1 MDVEHCSI
9 IYCNVLHSSRTIK
22 GDFVDCEQVKYII
35 IDNGQYTYF
44 IDIADL
50 SRIFI
55 NRNGELYES
64 NMVEEKE
71 VLSGEKA
78 IIFNCSDDDCDGS

>member
-1 MDVEHCSI
+1 MDVKHCSVI
-9 IYCNVLHSSRTIK
+9 CCNVFHSSRKIK
-22 GDFVDCEQVKYII
+22 GDFVDCEQVKCII
-35 IDNGQYTYF
+35 INNGQYTYF
-44 IDIADL
+44 INIADL

-64 NMVEEKE
+64 NKVEEE

-78 IIFNCSDDDCDGS
+78 IIFNCSDGEDCGS

>member
-1 MDVEHCSI
+1 MI
-9 IYCNVLHSSRTIK
+9 
-22 GDFVDCEQVKYII
+22 VDCEQVKYII
-35 IDNGQYTYF
+35 INNGQYTYF
-44 IDIADL
+44 INIADL

-64 NMVEEKE
+64 NKVEEK

-78 IIFNCSDDDCDGS
+78 IIFNCSDGEDYGS

>member
-1 MDVEHCSI
+1 M
-9 IYCNVLHSSRTIK
+9 
-22 GDFVDCEQVKYII
+22 DCEQVKYII
-35 IDNGQYTYF
+35 IDTGQYTYY

-64 NMVEEKE
+64 NKVEEE
-71 VLSGEKA
+71 VLSGEKV
-78 IIFNCSDDDCDGS
+78 IIFNCRCDL